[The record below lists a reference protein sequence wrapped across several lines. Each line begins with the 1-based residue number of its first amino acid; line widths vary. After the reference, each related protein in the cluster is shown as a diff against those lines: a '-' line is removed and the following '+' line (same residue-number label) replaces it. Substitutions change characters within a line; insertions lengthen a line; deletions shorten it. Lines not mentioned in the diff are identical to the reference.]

1 MRIRPTYLIAI
12 AMTVAAIVTGD
23 KWLPLTPAVSAK
35 HRPESLEPIREI
47 KSYEDADF
55 SFSLAV
61 PANWTRIIADE
72 PESELD
78 ELETVYAVGFES
90 PRTSEGDQFADYI
103 MIEIIPGS
111 ESGAFETGG
120 EHTKTIVID
129 GHPAQKDELSLTDF
143 QVADRKLDL
152 QVYQAELVRLGY
164 TVGFYAIGEHREAKV
179 LRDAFRL
186 MIETFKLPP
195 QPFDLS

>member
-1 MRIRPTYLIAI
+1 MRIEKAGRSTNTL
-12 AMTVAAIVTGD
+12 
-23 KWLPLTPAVSAK
+23 S
-35 HRPESLEPIREI
+35 PIREI
-47 KSYEDADF
+47 RSYQDADF
-55 SFSLAV
+55 SFTLAV
-61 PANWTRIIADE
+61 PANWTRIVANE

-78 ELETVYAVGFES
+78 KLETVYAVGFES
-90 PRTSEGDQFADYI
+90 PKTSDNDQFADYI

-129 GHPAQKDELSLTDF
+129 GHPAQQDKLSLTDF
-143 QVADRKLDL
+143 QIADHKLDL
-152 QVYQAELVRLGY
+152 QVYQAELVGLGY
-164 TVGFYAIGEHREAKV
+164 TVGFYAIGEHREASV